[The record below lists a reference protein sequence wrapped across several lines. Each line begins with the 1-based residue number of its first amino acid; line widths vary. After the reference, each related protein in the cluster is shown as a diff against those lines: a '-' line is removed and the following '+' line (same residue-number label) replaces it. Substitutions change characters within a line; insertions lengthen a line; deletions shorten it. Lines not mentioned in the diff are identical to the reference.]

1 MRGNCDGVGAG
12 AESPLVSR
20 FPVVLHCTIIDR
32 PATLESGMTDT
43 DLSSP
48 RVSRRDY
55 VLILLALAMG
65 GFAIGISE
73 FSTMGLM
80 TQIAQGLQIT
90 EPQVG
95 HVISAYA
102 LGVVVGA
109 PLLAILGARWP
120 RRTLLLL
127 LMVFYA
133 LGNVASALAPSYHAM
148 LLCRFIAGL
157 PHGAYFGVASL
168 VAASISPPNQRATA
182 VGRVLLGLSVAL
194 LVGNPLATWLGQIVS
209 WRWAYASVSVIAL
222 GTVAAVAVLLPPQP
236 EELRQQPLRELRA
249 FNQPQVW
256 LALAIGAVGFSG
268 MFCVFSYL
276 APTLTAV
283 TGVTAARIPL
293 AMVAFG
299 VGGVLG
305 SILGG
310 WLFDRMQ
317 FRAVPVL
324 LLWSVVVMLTF
335 PLAAQSGVWVFV
347 SIVAVGTMGALAPA
361 LQTRLMDV
369 AAEAQTLAAAS
380 NHAAFNTANA
390 LGPWLGGMAITAGWG
405 WTSTGYVG
413 AATALG
419 GLLVYAAAVWQERHR
434 QRAVLTNC

>member
-1 MRGNCDGVGAG
+1 
-12 AESPLVSR
+12 
-20 FPVVLHCTIIDR
+20 
-32 PATLESGMTDT
+32 MTDT

-236 EELRQQPLRELRA
+236 EEPRQQPLRELRA
-249 FNQPQVW
+249 FNRPQVW

>member
-1 MRGNCDGVGAG
+1 
-12 AESPLVSR
+12 
-20 FPVVLHCTIIDR
+20 
-32 PATLESGMTDT
+32 MTDT

-80 TQIAQGLQIT
+80 TQIAQGLQIS

-120 RRTLLLL
+120 RRTVLLL

-133 LGNVASALAPSYHAM
+133 LGNVASALAPSYYTM

-222 GTVAAVAVLLPPQP
+222 GTVAAVAILLPPQP
-236 EELRQQPLRELRA
+236 DEPRQQPLRELRA

-317 FRAVPVL
+317 FCAVPVL
-324 LLWSVVVMLTF
+324 LVWSVMVMLTF
-335 PLAAQSGVWVFV
+335 PLAAQSDIWVFV

-419 GLLVYAAAVWQERHR
+419 GLLVYALAVWQERR
-434 QRAVLTNC
+434 QQRSVLANC